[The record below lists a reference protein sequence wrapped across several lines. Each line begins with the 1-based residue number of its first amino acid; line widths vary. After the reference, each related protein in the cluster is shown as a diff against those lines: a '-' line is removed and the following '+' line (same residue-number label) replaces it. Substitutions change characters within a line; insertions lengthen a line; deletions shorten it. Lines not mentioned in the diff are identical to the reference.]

1 MYFVI
6 TPTEDGADIAGPLS
20 EESLLEMI
28 NGWTTARFLS
38 EIPDNSPA
46 YWGEN
51 DALVIKGEIVVP
63 TPREVVTEYGVE

>member
-1 MYFVI
+1 MYFMI

-20 EESLLEMI
+20 EQALLGTI
-28 NGWTTARFLS
+28 NGGTTFRFLD
-38 EIPDNSPA
+38 EIPENNPA
-46 YWGEN
+46 YWAGN